1 MLNITHIDFNF
12 NFNFIY
18 ISIVDLVKSTYDK
31 SILT

>member
-1 MLNITHIDFNF
+1 MLNITNIDFNF
-12 NFNFIY
+12 IIIY